1 MSSLKVAKAL
11 NNNVIIGMHPE
22 HDEVVVIG
30 KGIGFNRKPGDLMPL
45 DSVEKLFILKSHE
58 EQEQYKR
65 LLPELDEKLIE
76 VIGEVL
82 HLVQLQAKKP
92 LNEHILIALTDH
104 IAFSIN
110 RHKQGITIH
119 NPFLYETREI
129 YPQEYKMAEQ
139 AVALIK
145 DKMDVDLGE
154 DEIGFVALHIYSA
167 MTNQHISEVRK
178 DSRLIADMVQVVE
191 TTLDYRIPLQS
202 LDYSRLL
209 THLRFA
215 IERVRRGEIV
225 QEIYRLDK
233 LLNEEYPEMYMLA
246 WKLTK
251 IMEKRLRKPVY
262 PAEVSYLTMH
272 LQRLSQRK
280 QGEQQTV
287 IKPE

>member
-1 MSSLKVAKAL
+1 
-11 NNNVIIGMHPE
+11 
-22 HDEVVVIG
+22 
-30 KGIGFNRKPGDLMPL
+30 
-45 DSVEKLFILKSHE
+45 
-58 EQEQYKR
+58 
-65 LLPELDEKLIE
+65 
-76 VIGEVL
+76 
-82 HLVQLQAKKP
+82 
-92 LNEHILIALTDH
+92 
-104 IAFSIN
+104 
-110 RHKQGITIH
+110 GITIH

-139 AVALIK
+139 AVALIR
-145 DKMDVDLGE
+145 DKMNVDLGE

-251 IMEKRLRKPVY
+251 IMEKRLRKSVY

-280 QGEQQTV
+280 EQGEQQ
-287 IKPE
+287 K